1 MCSRNPVGYSLVEL
15 VVVAAVVAA
24 ISASSLPVLV
34 HAADAA
40 DAMAAARHLAA
51 LVARAR
57 FEAARRNRTVA
68 LRLDDSGGEPTY
80 TLVADGDGD
89 GVGAADVAD
98 GIDTALGPPDRL
110 SAHFRARFA
119 VAGAVP
125 EIDGGGLLT
134 SLDSPVR
141 LGAAAQI
148 SLTPMGTAS
157 SGTLYVASGRGVQ
170 FAVRIAGVTGRVRV
184 LRYVPGT
191 SRWQPM

>member
-1 MCSRNPVGYSLVEL
+1 MGSRTPAGYSLIEL

-24 ISASSLPVLV
+24 VSASSMPVLL

-40 DAMAAARHLAA
+40 DAVAAARHLAA

-68 LRLDDSGGEPTY
+68 LRLDDAGGEASY
-80 TLVADGDGD
+80 TLVVDGDGD
-89 GVGAADVAD
+89 GVGVADVAA
-98 GIDTALGPPDRL
+98 GIDSPLGPPDRL
-110 SAHFRARFA
+110 SAHFTARFA
-119 VAGAVP
+119 IAGAVP

-134 SLDSPVR
+134 SLDPPIR
-141 LGAAAQI
+141 LGAASQI
-148 SLTPMGTAS
+148 SLTPLGTAS
-157 SGTLYVASGRGVQ
+157 SGTLYIASGRGRQ

-184 LRYVPGT
+184 LRYVPGE